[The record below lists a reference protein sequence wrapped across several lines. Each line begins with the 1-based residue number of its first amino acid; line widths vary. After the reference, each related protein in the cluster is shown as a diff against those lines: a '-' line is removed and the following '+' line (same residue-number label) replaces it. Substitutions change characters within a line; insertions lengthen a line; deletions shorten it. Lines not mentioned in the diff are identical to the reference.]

1 MPSISDVL
9 NTLTPSWRERLADDR
24 GVTARGLARSYK
36 GEWVNLMKDLTGPE
50 LARALRLLEE
60 EDLRVVA
67 LRAFDGRTVSL
78 TDIEQTP
85 EGIIKKLCHK
95 APQQLRQNTW
105 ANVYAKMLRD
115 LGWESDK
122 IPAGLEDSIKLQ
134 RVFR

>member
-9 NTLTPSWRERLADDR
+9 NTLTPSRRERLADDR
-24 GVTARGLARSYK
+24 RVTARGLARSYR
-36 GEWVNLMKDLTGPE
+36 GEWVNLMKDMTGPE

-67 LRAFDGRTVSL
+67 LRAFDGRTVTL

-85 EGIIKKLCHK
+85 KGIIKKLCHAAPK
-95 APQQLRQNTW
+95 ALQQRIW
-105 ANVYAKMLRD
+105 KSVYAKMLRD

-122 IPAGLEDSIKLQ
+122 IPAGLEDSIKLH